1 MRSAWGGFGRLA
13 PVLAER
19 ERDVSLWGWFDTCI
33 RRVLVCGGE
42 ARVLEQRTWVSW
54 GRLGMVVRGMC
65 GVSLRDGSAAVGIWC
80 VEGRVRRVGV
90 GVV

>member
-1 MRSAWGGFGRLA
+1 M
-13 PVLAER
+13 
-19 ERDVSLWGWFDTCI
+19 
-33 RRVLVCGGE
+33 CGGE

-80 VEGRVRRVGV
+80 VGGRVRRVGLGWFRHV
-90 GVV
+90 GRPILARMLDILCVFGVTDVKRL